1 MLHYYILVPGVGMDM
16 PPGHI
21 KKCQVPQ
28 RMSSVAMLSADEY
41 NRSFLSSFSREQ
53 QQLVIIIIVY
63 TYDWTDLSI
72 LQFFMALNL
81 ELYTIAAVGPT
92 LR

>member
-1 MLHYYILVPGVGMDM
+1 
-16 PPGHI
+16 
-21 KKCQVPQ
+21 
-28 RMSSVAMLSADEY
+28 MSSVAMLSADEY